1 MEAKEIIGFIM
12 ILALVGILGSTM
24 LFVNQKVDDKTGLT
38 AGTTAAGTLTFSGNA
53 SCGEFINITTSAGTK
68 ITFEMNVTGD
78 ANCAA
83 KQTWT
88 DDVVMALNHNS
99 TNESATNLT
108 AAINANATISAE
120 MTATNPSAGVV
131 VLTYNTVGDDYNTLA
146 TTETLAAGAWAA
158 STLSGG
164 VDEDTYYDASQNVSG
179 SVESGWDFTEI
190 VIIAAAAALI
200 IAAIFG
206 VIGGYIKL

>member
-68 ITFEMNVTGD
+68 ITFEMNVTG
-78 ANCAA
+78 AAECAA

-99 TNESATNLT
+99 TNESAENLT

-120 MTATNPSAGVV
+120 MAATNPSAGVV

-146 TTETLAAGAWAA
+146 TIETLAAGAWAA
-158 STLSGG
+158 ATLTGG
-164 VDEDTYYDASQNVSG
+164 VDKDTYYDASQNVSG